1 MATGTPVITGKGI
14 GDVDRYIESY
24 DAGVLLD
31 QEIDE
36 TDVQKIIG
44 LLSDTEIRQRCRK
57 MVVEEFSLD
66 RAIASIDSIY
76 SHLASQD

>member
-1 MATGTPVITGKGI
+1 M
-14 GDVDRYIESY
+14 DRYIESY

-36 TDVQKIIG
+36 ADVQKIIG
-44 LLSDTEIRQRCRK
+44 LLSDTEIRQRCRN

-66 RAIASIDSIY
+66 KAIASIDSIY
-76 SHLASQD
+76 SHLAIQD